1 MQGKKQIKS
10 RQKPIPRP
18 DALHK
23 REEAKTLQNPLK
35 LAPDPSYA
43 RFLVIAFILI
53 ITFIAFFPSLQ
64 NSLLKA
70 WDDQDYVT
78 NNDLV
83 KSLSANNILKIFRE
97 DKGEYANYHPLTT
110 LSLAINYHF
119 SKDDPYG
126 YHLTNLL
133 LHLLNT
139 LLVFIFIYILTQK
152 KTEIAAVTALLFGL
166 SPIHVESVAWISER
180 KDVLYTF
187 FFLASLISYQRFLKR
202 SDWKLYAASLV
213 LFLCSLLSKAMA
225 ASLPLVLILIGFM
238 EKRRWS
244 WKLLPDKI
252 PYFILAILLGLYAVM
267 IQAEGKAITELLP
280 FFSRVFHACYGFTG
294 YLLKILIPA
303 RLSAFYPYP
312 YPMINIHWITKPI
325 PPVFYFTFIFAF
337 AVFCFSVY
345 CIASNRKNLYVPGF
359 GLLFFTLTIA
369 LVLQFLPVG
378 RAIMADRYAY
388 IPSIGLFFIVG
399 NYAGLLYQKKAY
411 KILVIAM
418 VAIYAGFL
426 FFMTREQ
433 SRTWKNDET
442 LWNNVIRIYGPDP
455 RIAIAY
461 TNRAYFFLLED
472 KPREALEDLL
482 LVAGW
487 NPKDDESL
495 EKIGKIYGKDL
506 KDLDT
511 SLRYFNQAY
520 EANPRNIEVIKDLV
534 TAYGFK
540 GDFNKSL
547 EYALKGLKIKG
558 HDAFLLYNAGI
569 TYSNL
574 GQAALGQDYIK
585 KAIAIDPGLKRK

>member
-1 MQGKKQIKS
+1 MMKGKKPISGNFKTHLQSGTHHKS
-10 RQKPIPRP
+10 KDEPKLQKPFS
-18 DALHK
+18 AV
-23 REEAKTLQNPLK
+23 AV
-35 LAPDPSYA
+35 PSLT
-43 RFLVIAFILI
+43 RSLVGAVILVL
-53 ITFIAFFPSLQ
+53 TFTAYFPSLQ

-119 SKDDPYG
+119 SKDNPYG

-267 IQAEGKAITELLP
+267 IQAEGKVKN
-280 FFSRVFHACYGFTG
+280 RRNGFRDT
-294 YLLKILIPA
+294 
-303 RLSAFYPYP
+303 
-312 YPMINIHWITKPI
+312 M
-325 PPVFYFTFIFAF
+325 
-337 AVFCFSVY
+337 
-345 CIASNRKNLYVPGF
+345 
-359 GLLFFTLTIA
+359 
-369 LVLQFLPVG
+369 
-378 RAIMADRYAY
+378 Y
-388 IPSIGLFFIVG
+388 IDHG
-399 NYAGLLYQKKAY
+399 
-411 KILVIAM
+411 
-418 VAIYAGFL
+418 
-426 FFMTREQ
+426 
-433 SRTWKNDET
+433 
-442 LWNNVIRIYGPDP
+442 IRIGIKRRQP
-455 RIAIAY
+455 
-461 TNRAYFFLLED
+461 
-472 KPREALEDLL
+472 
-482 LVAGW
+482 GW
-487 NPKDDESL
+487 D
-495 EKIGKIYGKDL
+495 
-506 KDLDT
+506 
-511 SLRYFNQAY
+511 
-520 EANPRNIEVIKDLV
+520 
-534 TAYGFK
+534 
-540 GDFNKSL
+540 
-547 EYALKGLKIKG
+547 
-558 HDAFLLYNAGI
+558 
-569 TYSNL
+569 
-574 GQAALGQDYIK
+574 
-585 KAIAIDPGLKRK
+585 